1 MLHVRWAALTADLP
15 ALDMLMR
22 LTCKETFRS
31 AVHVCKRLSSGRSK
45 IQFAFIFPFSH
56 QRCWIGHLQKSGQI
70 QICGVSTVS
79 LLFHFKLHTFVLAL
93 WLSAADSNRVAAW
106 QLFHSF
112 VTVTRII
119 LFEIKTQTAPSA
131 SNVTFWSDLE
141 QKGVEWSYQL
151 ILASLFGMLI

>member
-70 QICGVSTVS
+70 QICGVSTVCCS
-79 LLFHFKLHTFVLAL
+79 ILNYTFVLAL

-131 SNVTFWSDLE
+131 SNVTF
-141 QKGVEWSYQL
+141 
-151 ILASLFGMLI
+151 